1 MHLGHAD
8 SREDAWKLV
17 EMYAELITDSKLPL
31 AVGLRPSAGGFE
43 VYAVAAPKPPAQR
56 DKDNHPKEGPAK

>member
-1 MHLGHAD
+1 
-8 SREDAWKLV
+8 
-17 EMYAELITDSKLPL
+17 MYAELITDSKLPL